1 MSSGVDS
8 SQVQPTNPWTALPFR
23 VGPHFS
29 QQMPFQALAHS
40 SLTPHD
46 TLSPTGQA

>member
-8 SQVQPTNPWTALPFR
+8 SQVQPASPWTTLPIR

-29 QQMPFQALAHS
+29 QKMPFQASAHS

-46 TLSPTGQA
+46 TLGPTGQA